1 MTQADVTTNKL
12 YKTPVSDGPSFS
24 PFPFRYGHDRS
35 ADSIK
40 GNQPGQ
46 DSLSV
51 KWSKKRMAV
60 TQCDGVSQSFFGDL
74 AAEHLCKNLS
84 EFLLT
89 FPTDQDIEQM
99 QHQLLEYLN
108 QLSAGFKETVDSFS
122 LDHIEPVFLRNVL
135 EKKRDLGSEA
145 VFSSLLLDKSRYLA
159 LLIWAGDSRIRIWKN
174 QNEVTS
180 DYFSKQDFLTEER
193 WSSHKGI
200 IGNLHLKILSPDEF
214 DQLVLYSDGLAIAD
228 NISSLFLLDN
238 IKIENLINQSKALA
252 GSDDITFFQMTSSL
266 QPAWHVGKK
275 NTFGALSF
283 DNDREPGKLFIEWT
297 APPGQNTWEL
307 AAVGDLD
314 FSIVETQQD
323 SFKVLIDEIPQ
334 AGVFFAIRAVN
345 HHAVTEWSPWFFYK
359 PPQSEPVIQPKRE
372 TPKTPPVYQIP
383 DPVDKRDDQESF
395 GQYRIRPEPIIPTTN
410 KKWQLALIAMIVV
423 FVLLLSTFFVFK
435 NNRSHKSNLFLA
447 IHHTYLPMLFNAPVE
462 IKITTESDISLE
474 DDSTATI
481 PSEPIENLYPFNT
494 ITPPI
499 DNSESIATIKTPI
512 FTGIVNK
519 PIKKVCGPFLKIYLS
534 SKDLMP
540 CLFPK

>member
-74 AAEHLCKNLS
+74 AAEHLCQNLS

-89 FPTDQDIEQM
+89 FPTDQNIEQM

-108 QLSAGFKETVDSFS
+108 RLSAGFKETVDSFS

-283 DNDREPGKLFIEWT
+283 DNDRESGKLFIEWT
-297 APPGQNTWEL
+297 PPPGQNTWEL

-314 FSIVETQQD
+314 FSVVETQQD

-345 HHAVTEWSPWFFYK
+345 HHVVTEWSPWFFYK

-383 DPVDKRDDQESF
+383 DLVDKRDDQESF
-395 GQYRIRPEPIIPTTN
+395 GQYRVNPEPVIATTN
-410 KKWQLALIAMIVV
+410 RKWQFALIAMIVV
-423 FVLLLSTFFVFK
+423 FALLFSTLFVFRNNRGQKGNLLPTVLHTHLPLLLNSPIE
-435 NNRSHKSNLFLA
+435 SEM
-447 IHHTYLPMLFNAPVE
+447 P
-462 IKITTESDISLE
+462 TESDVSQE
-474 DDSTATI
+474 DNSTVAV
-481 PSEPIENLYPFNT
+481 PPEAIENLYPLNT
-494 ITPPI
+494 ITPPT
-499 DNSESIATIKTPI
+499 DNSESIESIETPVVS
-512 FTGIVNK
+512 TIVNE
-519 PIKKVCGPFLKIYLS
+519 PIKKVCGIILKASIS
-534 SKDLMP
+534 PKDFIP